1 MTLSRYRAP
10 LPGARTLEVFRGV
23 ESDLYRH
30 LAEGRVG
37 PYLRAAP
44 RTYRRLGSA
53 RLHDGVL
60 SIGRDGT
67 VLAVRLA
74 DERRRSR

>member
-1 MTLSRYRAP
+1 M
-10 LPGARTLEVFRGV
+10 
-23 ESDLYRH
+23 ESNLYRH

-44 RTYRRLGSA
+44 RTYRRLGGA
-53 RLHDGVL
+53 RLDNGVL

-67 VLAVRLA
+67 VLAIRLA
-74 DERRRSR
+74 DER